1 MSNPNTKLGF
11 NCPKGGDFYVCDK
24 ATIPFLG
31 CCDVDP
37 CADGSGLCPQLN
49 LKPSSFSSD
58 HYNEIKPQLCV
69 DANATTDWFT
79 CQASPPFLGCCKSN
93 PCAQGQCPTKDLEA
107 ARLSDDQSAAQ
118 ALIGTATATSSST
131 ATSTP
136 TGTSTPDSHD
146 GIHLSTGAIAGIA
159 VAGGVLL
166 LALLA
171 ILVYRCGYLARHR
184 KAQKEA
190 EKPHSSVNSPF
201 GYSPVSPGLSQAYQD
216 MPQSAHSITFP
227 DSPPPQGYN
236 PYSPKRFYDA
246 PPGSPPYVND
256 STLGVS
262 DAWKN
267 HPHHGSTMSSAT
279 WDSISTAIAQ
289 KRHQPISMELD
300 GHDTER
306 PRPVSELPGTGGS
319 EMRSYH

>member
-11 NCPKGGDFYVCDK
+11 NCPKGGDFYVCDTAK
-24 ATIPFLG
+24 IRFLG

-58 HYNEIKPQLCV
+58 YYNEIKKQECV
-69 DANATTDWFT
+69 DANATTDWWT

-93 PCAQGQCPTKDLEA
+93 PCDLGECPTKDLEA
-107 ARLSDDQSAAQ
+107 ARLSDDPSAAQ
-118 ALIGTATATSSST
+118 VLIGTATT
-131 ATSTP
+131 TSTP
-136 TGTSTPDSHD
+136 TSTPTPNSHD
-146 GIHLSTGAIAGIA
+146 GVHLSTGAIVGIA
-159 VAGGVLL
+159 VGGGVLL

-184 KAQKEA
+184 KAQKEV
-190 EKPHSSVNSPF
+190 EKPHSSINSPF
-201 GYSPVSPGLSQAYQD
+201 GYSPVSPGFSQTYQD
-216 MPQSAHSITFP
+216 MPQSAHSVAFP

-236 PYSPKRFYDA
+236 PYSPKRPYDV
-246 PPGSPPYVND
+246 PPGSPPYENN
-256 STLGVS
+256 SNLGVS

-267 HPHHGSTMSSAT
+267 QPRHGSQMSSAT

-289 KRHQPISMELD
+289 RHHPMSMELD
-300 GHDTER
+300 GQDTEM
-306 PRPVSELPGTGGS
+306 PRPVSELPGTGLGA
-319 EMRSYH
+319 R